1 MNTQNGQS
9 IFDIDFR
16 DLGGLLLRSCWIL
29 ILCFALCFG
38 YIYYT
43 KETVKVP
50 LYTAEATMYVS
61 NSNDVKYIYST
72 SDTYNAQKLIETCSV
87 VIKTNKVI
95 DKVVDQLDGK
105 YKASEIRSSINVSSI
120 QETEVMQIT
129 CTTADPNKSAE
140 ICNAILVVVPDVL
153 KENIKVGAAEIL
165 DEARVPT
172 AKTNLPSFKQPF
184 VYGVAAAVIAAV
196 VIVVAYLLDTRI
208 KSKEEIT
215 AQYGIPVLSDIPNFN
230 VKAKERYRTYYEHK

>member
-16 DLGGLLLRSCWIL
+16 DLGGLLLRSLWIL
-29 ILCFALCFG
+29 ILCFSLCFG

-50 LYTAEATMYVS
+50 LYTASATMYVS

-95 DKVVDQLDGK
+95 DKVVEQLDGK
-105 YKASEIRSSINVSSI
+105 YKASEIRGSINVSSV

-129 CTTADPNKSAE
+129 CTTDDPNKSAE
-140 ICNAILVVVPDVL
+140 VCNAILVVVPDIL

-165 DEARVPT
+165 DEAQVPT

-196 VIVVAYLLDTRI
+196 IIVVAYLLDTRI

>member
-1 MNTQNGQS
+1 MNTQNSQS
-9 IFDIDFR
+9 VFDIDFR
-16 DLGGLLLRSCWIL
+16 DLGLLLIRRFWIL
-29 ILCFALCFG
+29 VLCFALCFG

-50 LYTAEATMYVS
+50 LYTASATMYVS
-61 NSNDVKYIYST
+61 NSNDVRYYYST

-105 YKASEIRSSINVSSI
+105 YKASEIRSSISVSSI
-120 QETEVMQIT
+120 QETEVMQII
-129 CTTADPNKSAE
+129 CTTTDPNKSAE
-140 ICNAILVVVPDVL
+140 ICNAILVVVPSIL

-165 DEARVPT
+165 DEAQVPQT
-172 AKTNLPSFKQPF
+172 KTNLPSFRQPF
-184 VYGVAAAVIAAV
+184 IYGIAAAAVAGVI
-196 VIVVAYLLDTRI
+196 IVVAYLLDTRI

-230 VKAKERYRTYYEHK
+230 VKAKERYRTYYEHR

>member
-1 MNTQNGQS
+1 MNTQNSQS

-16 DLGGLLLRSCWIL
+16 DLGVLLLRRIWIL
-29 ILCFALCFG
+29 VLCFALCFG

-50 LYTAEATMYVS
+50 MYTASATMYVS
-61 NSNDVKYIYST
+61 NSNDVRYYYST

-87 VIKTNKVI
+87 VIKTNRVI

-105 YKASEIRSSINVSSI
+105 YSAGAIRSSINVASVS
-120 QETEVMQIT
+120 ETEVMRIT
-129 CTTADPNKSAE
+129 CTTEDPQKSAE
-140 ICNAILVVVPDVL
+140 ICNAVLVVVPDIL
-153 KENIKVGAAEIL
+153 KECIKVGAAEIL
-165 DEARVPT
+165 DKAGVPT
-172 AKTNLPSFKQPF
+172 SPTNLPSIKQPA
-184 VYGVAAAVIAAV
+184 VYGVAAAVVAAV